1 MNLYDLIVAKKL
13 SGGGGGGGGGSSY
26 TLIHEQDLEVTYS
39 SSSAKS
45 AVSIPLDSSD
55 VFTNDC
61 IVYVRIRDKAGKRNG
76 YWYGSDNY
84 VYFKNFIIFGLF
96 YSVDANGNFEE
107 SAAKDPGS
115 YGSGLYL
122 REIKSS
128 GIVQIYKKYSSGT
141 IDGTYHIEVYKLD
154 WPGGVSPAN

>member
-1 MNLYDLIVAKKL
+1 MDLFDITVASKL

-26 TLIHEQDLEVTYS
+26 TQIHEQDLEVTYS
-39 SSSAKS
+39 SSSS
-45 AVSIPLDSSD
+45 VTAVSIPLDSSD

-84 VYFKNFIIFGLF
+84 VYFKNSIIFGLF
-96 YSVDANGNFEE
+96 YSVGDSGNFVK

-115 YGSGLYL
+115 YGVGLYL

-141 IDGTYHIEVYKLD
+141 IDGTYHIEVYALH
-154 WPGGVSPAN
+154 WPDGVSPAN